1 MINSLSEDISI
12 NNDNNNNIPK
22 LELSEIYERKKLVN
36 DISNLSKLEH
46 IEIFK
51 LLNKDNV
58 KYTENSNGIF
68 INVKNI
74 SIQKIKE
81 LQDMVK
87 FYLKNKEN
95 LKKSEKILNINKHI
109 MNIKNNEDYDKS
121 DKSDNSDDNEHV
133 ISKNKEVLDNDDHK
147 VDGRKIILKQDKPTY
162 TGIKAK
168 IIKNYKGTNK
178 NKK

>member
-1 MINSLSEDISI
+1 MINSLSEDVLIK
-12 NNDNNNNIPK
+12 NNSNVSSK
-22 LELSEIYERKKLVN
+22 LELKEIYERKRLVS
-36 DISNLSKLEH
+36 DISNLGKLEH

-95 LKKSEKILNINKHI
+95 LKKSEKILNISKDI
-109 MNIKNNEDYDKS
+109 MNIQNIEQ
-121 DKSDNSDDNEHV
+121 SDNSDDSEHE
-133 ISKNKEVLDNDDHK
+133 ISKNKEVLDNDNHK

-178 NKK
+178 NNK